1 MTALT
6 TDLLPSEFLR
16 DTLVTL
22 EQVSTGIT
30 VLAINASINPEQ
42 SPRVRALLGDLLML
56 LQDCET
62 DLDTYAAPCE
72 E

>member
-6 TDLLPSEFLR
+6 TDLLPSELLR
-16 DTLVTL
+16 DALVTL

-30 VLAINASINPEQ
+30 VLAINASVNPEQ
-42 SPRVRALLGDLLML
+42 SPRVRQLLGDLLTL

-62 DLDTYAAPCE
+62 ELGTYAPCE
-72 E
+72 D